1 MVPFVG
7 PSFCGQVLTTFSGM
21 AAFIVEGFSLKR
33 PDPLEKETTHQC
45 PLCNKLK
52 KLKGM
57 QDHVGHHILSR
68 LCGMEED
75 SLIKPVC
82 IYFYGPRPILTC
94 VKGWREPMWFLWW
107 RPMHYDSH
115 GHR

>member
-1 MVPFVG
+1 M
-7 PSFCGQVLTTFSGM
+7 TFSGM

-45 PLCNKLK
+45 PLCNKPK

-82 IYFYGPRPILTC
+82 IYFYGPHPILTC
-94 VKGWREPMWFLWW
+94 IKGW
-107 RPMHYDSH
+107 
-115 GHR
+115 